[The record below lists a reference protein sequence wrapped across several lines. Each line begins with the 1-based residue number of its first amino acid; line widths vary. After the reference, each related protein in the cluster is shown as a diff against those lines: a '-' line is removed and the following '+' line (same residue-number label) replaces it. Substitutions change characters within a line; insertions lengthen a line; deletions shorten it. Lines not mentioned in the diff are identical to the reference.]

1 MERKI
6 KINLEGEGEREVSRE
21 ALEESKIPILILK
34 EIPSGPM
41 IEKGDLLIFHK
52 LLSHSSWSSSIKDKN
67 LKKERI
73 VLFSLRKRNGEM
85 VKFRG
90 DDKYFLGVTHDATSL
105 AVIFADFLQ
114 TVLRISLRP
123 IKVEKNNVSFVV
135 ERLL

>member
-90 DDKYFLGVTHDATSL
+90 DDKYFLAVTSEPNSL
-105 AVIFADFLQ
+105 AIMIADFLQ
-114 TVLRISLRP
+114 VILKINLRP
-123 IKVEKNNVSFVV
+123 VKTDENNISFLVEK
-135 ERLL
+135 